1 MWTRRSIIAA
11 TAAVPFAARAGDDP
25 AGLIGA
31 IEARVG
37 GRLGVA
43 ALDTATGRRI
53 GHRSGERFAM
63 CSTFK
68 LLLAGAVLHRVDEG
82 RETLDRWMPV
92 DKKDIL
98 PHSPVAEANLPKGG
112 MTLARMAEAVIED
125 SDNTSAN
132 ALIALL
138 GGPPAVTAYART
150 LGDPVTRLDRTELS
164 LNTAIAGDP
173 RDTTTPDA
181 MLDDLEK
188 LTLGDALS
196 PASRET
202 LVAWLVNCKTAA
214 ARIPAGLPKGWKSG
228 NKTGTGDNGATNN
241 VAIVW
246 PPGRKPMPIAV
257 YFTESTIGLDAREK
271 VIAEVAGIVSAA
283 LTSFPFGQ

>member
-1 MWTRRSIIAA
+1 MWTRRSVIAA
-11 TAAVPFAARAGDDP
+11 AASVPFAARAGDDTI
-25 AGLIGA
+25 GLIA
-31 IEARVG
+31 EIEKRAG

-43 ALDTATGRRI
+43 VLDTATGRRI

-68 LLLAGAVLHRVDEG
+68 LLLAGAVLHGIDLGQVKPD
-82 RETLDRWMPV
+82 DRIAYA
-92 DKKDIL
+92 KASLL
-98 PHSPVAEANLPKGG
+98 PHSPIAEANLAKGD
-112 MTLARMAEAVIED
+112 LSVERMAEAVVED
-125 SDNTSAN
+125 SDNLCAN

-138 GGPPAVTAYART
+138 GGPKAVTAYARS

-164 LNTAIAGDP
+164 LNTAIVGDP

-181 MLDDLEK
+181 MLDDLER

-196 PASRET
+196 RASRGKLT
-202 LVAWLVNCKTAA
+202 AWLIACNTAA
-214 ARIPAGLPKGWKSG
+214 SRIPAGLPKSWKSG

-246 PPGRKPMPIAV
+246 PPGRKPLLLSV
-257 YFTESTIGLDAREK
+257 YFTESKIAFADREK
-271 VIAEVAGIVSAA
+271 VIAEVAGIVSAT
-283 LTSFPFGQ
+283 L

>member
-1 MWTRRSIIAA
+1 MWTRRAILAA
-11 TAAVPFAARAGDDP
+11 TAAVPFGARAGDDP
-25 AGLIGA
+25 AGLIGV
-31 IEARVG
+31 IEARAG

-68 LLLAGAVLHRVDEG
+68 LLLAGAVLRRVDEG

-92 DKKDIL
+92 EKKDIL
-98 PHSPVAEANLPKGG
+98 PHSPVAEANLAKGG

-150 LGDPVTRLDRTELS
+150 LGDPMTRLDRTELS
-164 LNTAIAGDP
+164 LNTAVAGDP

-188 LTLGDALS
+188 LTLGDVLS
-196 PASRET
+196 PASREK
-202 LVAWLVNCKTAA
+202 LVAWLVACNTAA

-228 NKTGTGDNGATNN
+228 NKTGTGDNGATND

-246 PPGRKPMPIAV
+246 PPGRKPMLIAV
-257 YFTESTIGLDAREK
+257 YFTESKNGLDAREK

-283 LTSFPFGQ
+283 LTSSPYGK

>member
-1 MWTRRSIIAA
+1 MWTRRFVLAAAA
-11 TAAVPFAARAGDDP
+11 TVPFAARAGDDP
-25 AGLIGA
+25 FGLIGA
-31 IEARVG
+31 IEARAG

-68 LLLAGAVLHRVDEG
+68 LLLAAAVLRRVDEG
-82 RETLDRWMPV
+82 REKPDRWMPV
-92 DKKDIL
+92 ERNDIL
-98 PHSPVAEANLPKGG
+98 PHSPVAEASLAKGG
-112 MTLARMAEAVIED
+112 MTLVRMAEAVIED

-196 PASRET
+196 PASRKK
-202 LVAWLVNCKTAA
+202 LIAWLIACNTAA
-214 ARIPAGLPKGWKSG
+214 ARIPAGLPKVWKSG

-241 VAIVW
+241 IAIVW
-246 PPGRKPMPIAV
+246 PPRSKPILISV
-257 YFTESTIGLDAREK
+257 YFTESKIALDAREK
-271 VIAEVAGIVSAA
+271 VIAEIADIVSGT
-283 LTSFPFGQ
+283 LTSFSSGK

>member
-1 MWTRRSIIAA
+1 MWTRRSVIAA
-11 TAAVPFAARAGDDP
+11 AAAVPFAARAGDDP
-25 AGLIGA
+25 VGLIGA
-31 IEARVG
+31 IEKRVG

-53 GHRSGERFAM
+53 GHRADERFAM

-68 LLLAGAVLHRVDEG
+68 LLLAGAVLKRVDEG
-82 RETLDRWMPV
+82 RETLGRWMAYT
-92 DKKDIL
+92 KSDIL
-98 PHSPVAEANLPKGG
+98 PHSPVAEANLAKGG

-132 ALIALL
+132 ALIARL
-138 GGPPAVTAYART
+138 GGPVAVTAHIRS

-164 LNTAIAGDP
+164 LNTAIPGDL

-181 MLDDLEK
+181 MLDDLHR

-196 PASRET
+196 PASRGKLT
-202 LVAWLVNCKTAA
+202 AWLIACKTAS

-246 PPGRKPMPIAV
+246 PPGGKPLLMSV
-257 YFTESTIGLDAREK
+257 YFTESKTAFNAREK
-271 VIAEVAGIVSAA
+271 AIAEVASVLSGA
-283 LTSFPFGQ
+283 LMASK

>member
-1 MWTRRSIIAA
+1 MWTRRSVIAA
-11 TAAVPFAARAGDDP
+11 AAVVPFAARAGDDTV
-25 AGLIGA
+25 GLIA
-31 IEARVG
+31 EIEKRAG

-43 ALDTATGRRI
+43 VLDTATGRRI

-68 LLLAGAVLHRVDEG
+68 LLLAGAVLHQADAGQEK
-82 RETLDRWMPV
+82 LDRWMAYG
-92 DKKDIL
+92 KKDIL
-98 PHSPVAEANLPKGG
+98 PHSPVAQANLAKGG
-112 MTLARMAEAVIED
+112 MTLARMAEAVVED

-138 GGPPAVTAYART
+138 GGPPAVTAYARS
-150 LGDPVTRLDRTELS
+150 LGDPATRLDRTELS
-164 LNTAIAGDP
+164 LNTAIADDP

-181 MLDDLEK
+181 MLDDLER

-196 PASRET
+196 RASREKLT
-202 LVAWLVNCKTAA
+202 VWLIACNTAA
-214 ARIPAGLPKGWKSG
+214 SRIPAGLPKSWKSG

-246 PPGRKPMPIAV
+246 PPGRKPLLMSV
-257 YFTESTIGLDAREK
+257 YFTESRIALSAREK
-271 VIAEVAGIVSAA
+271 AIAEVASVVSATLMA
-283 LTSFPFGQ
+283 DK

>member
-11 TAAVPFAARAGDDP
+11 AAAIPFAARAGDDP

-31 IEARVG
+31 IEARAG

-68 LLLAGAVLHRVDEG
+68 LLLAGAALRRVDEG

-92 DKKDIL
+92 EKKDIL
-98 PHSPVAEANLPKGG
+98 PHSPVAEANLAKGG

-138 GGPPAVTAYART
+138 GGPPAVTAYARA

-196 PASRET
+196 PASREK
-202 LVAWLVNCKTAA
+202 LVTWLVNCNTAA
-214 ARIPAGLPKGWKSG
+214 ARIPAGLPKGWRSG

-246 PPGRKPMPIAV
+246 PPGKKPILISV
-257 YFTESTIGLDAREK
+257 YFTESKIALDAREK
-271 VIAEVAGIVSAA
+271 VIAEVGGIVSAA
-283 LTSFPFGQ
+283 LTSFPYGK

>member
-1 MWTRRSIIAA
+1 MWTRRSVIAA
-11 TAAVPFAARAGDDP
+11 AAVVPFAARAGDDTI
-25 AGLIGA
+25 GLIA
-31 IEARVG
+31 EIEMRAG

-43 ALDTATGRRI
+43 MLDTATGRRI

-68 LLLAGAVLHRVDEG
+68 LLLAGAVLHQVDAG
-82 RETLDRWMPV
+82 RETLDRWMAYT
-92 DKKDIL
+92 KKDIL
-98 PHSPVAEANLPKGG
+98 PVSPAAQANLAKGG
-112 MTLARMAEAVIED
+112 MTLARMAEAVVED

-138 GGPPAVTAYART
+138 GGPPAVTAYVRS

-164 LNTAIAGDP
+164 LNTAITGDP

-181 MLDDLEK
+181 MLDDLER
-188 LTLGDALS
+188 LTLRDALS
-196 PASRET
+196 PASRDKLT
-202 LVAWLVNCKTAA
+202 AWLIACNTAA
-214 ARIPAGLPKGWKSG
+214 SRIPAGLPKSWKSG

-246 PPGRKPMPIAV
+246 PPGRKPLLLSI
-257 YFTESTIGLDAREK
+257 YFTESKIALPAREK
-271 VIAEVAGIVSAA
+271 VIAEVADVVSATLMA
-283 LTSFPFGQ
+283 DK

>member
-1 MWTRRSIIAA
+1 MWTRRAILAA

-31 IEARVG
+31 IESRAG

-68 LLLAGAVLHRVDEG
+68 LLLAAAVLHRVDEG

-92 DKKDIL
+92 EKKDIL
-98 PHSPVAEANLPKGG
+98 PHSPVSEANLAKGG

-138 GGPPAVTAYART
+138 GGPPAVTAYARA

-164 LNTAIAGDP
+164 LNTAVAGDP

-188 LTLGDALS
+188 LTLGDVLS
-196 PASRET
+196 PASREK
-202 LVAWLVNCKTAA
+202 LVAWLIACNTAA

-246 PPGRKPMPIAV
+246 PPAKKPILISV
-257 YFTESTIGLDAREK
+257 YFTESKIALDAREK
-271 VIAEVAGIVSAA
+271 VIADVAGVLSTTF
-283 LTSFPFGQ
+283 LTGK